1 MTTDQLFIAL
11 IHRLADYEEAMVMQ
25 LLLAWDADRTPLR
38 SGKRKLQQALGPSV
52 SEKGVWRAVE
62 RLTHQGLVST
72 KVYPNTYTEYT
83 VNAEAIEALLAEPL
97 PTLKWLPG
105 VSQEPIHFLTARAG
119 QPSNSDAVRPL
130 PGDAN
135 PGA

>member
-1 MTTDQLFIAL
+1 MTNEQLFIEL
-11 IHRLADYEEAMVMQ
+11 THRLADYEEAMVLQ
-25 LLLAWDADRTPLR
+25 LLLAWDADLKPLR
-38 SGKRKLQQALGPSV
+38 SGKRKLQQALGSAV
-52 SEKGVWRAVE
+52 SIPGTERAIC
-62 RLTHQGLVST
+62 RLVAQGLVST

-83 VNAEAIEALLAEPL
+83 VNAEAIDALLAEPL